1 MIDYAMYCKM
11 MHLRQH
17 DGLSAAQIADALAVD
32 VRTVRKW
39 FVRKGTGG
47 KGPRLHDL
55 RHTFAVRVLNKWV
68 RDGNNLTTALP
79 YLAIYMGHE
88 GLKACQHYLRL
99 TAVMFPEL
107 IRTVEKEYGWIIP
120 EAYHE

>member
-1 MIDYAMYCKM
+1 MPYSSGTAYRLYRKA
-11 MHLRQH
+11 LR
-17 DGLSAAQIADALAVD
+17 LSDISHGG
-32 VRTVRKW
+32 R
-39 FVRKGTGG
+39 G

-68 RDGNNLTTALP
+68 RDGKNLTTALP

>member
-1 MIDYAMYCKM
+1 LFPFVNDRENLADYPT
-11 MHLRQH
+11 L
-17 DGLSAAQIADALAVD
+17 DPGLLQ
-32 VRTVRKW
+32 
-39 FVRKGTGG
+39 
-47 KGPRLHDL
+47 HDL
-55 RHTFAVRVLNKWV
+55 RHTYAVRVLNKWV
-68 RDGNNLTTALP
+68 RDGKNLTTALP

>member
-1 MIDYAMYCKM
+1 
-11 MHLRQH
+11 
-17 DGLSAAQIADALAVD
+17 
-32 VRTVRKW
+32 
-39 FVRKGTGG
+39 
-47 KGPRLHDL
+47 LHDL

-68 RDGNNLTTALP
+68 RDGKNLTTALP

>member
-1 MIDYAMYCKM
+1 
-11 MHLRQH
+11 
-17 DGLSAAQIADALAVD
+17 V
-32 VRTVRKW
+32 
-39 FVRKGTGG
+39 
-47 KGPRLHDL
+47 

-68 RDGNNLTTALP
+68 RDGKNLTTALP

-107 IRTVEKEYGWIIP
+107 ISTVEKEYGWIIP